1 MTKRK
6 RRTTKKTKKTV
17 KSKEIQKGVVFLDSI
32 PKIPVEKRK
41 LLVNF
46 EFDDNHDLSNL
57 LVKLN
62 DIVRDVFTQGLNE
75 AGYALAA
82 LHLNLMQSKETN
94 KSDISLKYLK
104 KLVSSYLQ
112 SLTTPYE
119 YGILIH
125 SYIMH
130 WFRLVLIYEKKV
142 VEWIELLSPSSK
154 KQFEE
159 DEQLLSKNLNQKKIF
174 DIFPT
179 FNPEIYNPEIVEEDE
194 LAINDLFS
202 SLKDNYG
209 GIGLNFA
216 KFYILNVK
224 RYVLDQEELLYI
236 FQIQVI
242 IGKKLKEIGVEAVE
256 EFISGISNYFYQLNS
271 KLEGLLDSISKRYTD
286 KQKEAL
292 KKKWE
297 GYSKFSGTSFAEVV
311 NKSSTN

>member
-1 MTKRK
+1 
-6 RRTTKKTKKTV
+6 
-17 KSKEIQKGVVFLDSI
+17 
-32 PKIPVEKRK
+32 
-41 LLVNF
+41 
-46 EFDDNHDLSNL
+46 
-57 LVKLN
+57 
-62 DIVRDVFTQGLNE
+62 
-75 AGYALAA
+75 
-82 LHLNLMQSKETN
+82 MQSKETN

>member
-6 RRTTKKTKKTV
+6 RRTTKRTKKLV
-17 KSKEIQKGVVFLDSI
+17 KSKKMQKGVVFSDSV
-32 PKIPVEKRK
+32 PKIPIEKRK

-46 EFDDNHDLSNL
+46 EFDDKNDLSNL

-82 LHLNLMQSKETN
+82 LHLNLMQSKEVN

-142 VEWIELLSPSSK
+142 VE
-154 KQFEE
+154 
-159 DEQLLSKNLNQKKIF
+159 QKKIF

-179 FNPEIYNPEIVEEDE
+179 FNPEIYTPEIVEDDE

-202 SLKDNYG
+202 SLKGNYG
-209 GIGLNFA
+209 SIGLNFA
-216 KFYILNVK
+216 KFYILNIK
-224 RYVLDQEELLYI
+224 RYILDQEDLLYI
-236 FQIQVI
+236 FQIQAI

-256 EFISGISNYFYQLNS
+256 EFVSGIRDYFYQLNS
-271 KLEGLLDSISKRYTD
+271 KLEGLLSSISKKYTD

-297 GYSKFSGTSFAEVV
+297 GYSKFSGTSLAEVV
-311 NKSSTN
+311 NKSSNN